1 MMDNL
6 TNEGQIEPFII
17 VTPNGRSG
25 KDYKNTSFDVMALF
39 YEFGKELRNDLIPY
53 IDANYST
60 YGTKADGSPEDPEE
74 ARKHRACA
82 GLSMGG
88 MQTINIGMCEC
99 MDLFGYF
106 GTYSAAPTSYEG
118 PKIVEILDKDF
129 PEEQI
134 YFSYNICGTD
144 DTTALASATAAVKG
158 LDARTDRLED
168 HVNYLWQERPGGHG
182 WDIWYLGF
190 YNSARI
196 FFGNAYR

>member
-1 MMDNL
+1 
-6 TNEGQIEPFII
+6 
-17 VTPNGRSG
+17 
-25 KDYKNTSFDVMALF
+25 
-39 YEFGKELRNDLIPY
+39 
-53 IDANYST
+53 
-60 YGTKADGSPEDPEE
+60 
-74 ARKHRACA
+74 
-82 GLSMGG
+82 MGG

-118 PKIVEILDKDF
+118 PKIVETLDKDF

-144 DTTALASATAAVKG
+144 DTTAFASATAAVKG